1 MTPRQLLEMG
11 ERGIHL
17 LFETPMIE
25 QAFGQDGP
33 TLRRIVETRLGEV
46 HRAAKTLLEL
56 VSPDA
61 GRSFVAGLPVEVRHV
76 LVLLY
81 FELLDDRIRARQTRH

>member
-1 MTPRQLLEMG
+1 MTPQQLLEMG
-11 ERGIHL
+11 ERGIHV

-33 TLRRIVETRLGEV
+33 TLRRIIETRLAEV
-46 HRAAKTLLEL
+46 RRAASTLLDLGSADE
-56 VSPDA
+56 
-61 GRSFVAGLPVEVRHV
+61 GRCFVAGLPIEVRHV

-81 FELLDDRIRARQTRH
+81 FELLDDRMRARQLRH